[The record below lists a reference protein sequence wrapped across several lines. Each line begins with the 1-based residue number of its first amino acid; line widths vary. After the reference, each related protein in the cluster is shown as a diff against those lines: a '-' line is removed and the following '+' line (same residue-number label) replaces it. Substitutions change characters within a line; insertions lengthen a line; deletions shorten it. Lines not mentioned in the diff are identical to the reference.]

1 VEHKPAVWSH
11 DGSSPALRRLAAF
24 CQGALDLVAPP
35 TCASCR
41 TPIGVAA
48 ALCEACDRRL
58 DRIPAEWCVCCQET
72 TPAAPGGRCV
82 ACELSRS
89 PLSAC
94 VAAVR
99 YAGDAESWIHRFK
112 YPKAGLR
119 GLDPAPVSVVRALAR
134 EAASRAPG
142 GRPDLIVPVPLH
154 PRRLRARGF
163 NPAALLARALASD
176 LRVAGDVVALR
187 RTRDTPS
194 QTGLDRRG
202 RRRNVR
208 DAFCTRAGVKLPKR
222 IWLVDD
228 VVTTSSTLS
237 EAAAALRR
245 AGAKT
250 VVGICAARAS
260 SINCS

>member
-1 VEHKPAVWSH
+1 M
-11 DGSSPALRRLAAF
+11 RRLAAF
-24 CQGALDLVAPP
+24 YQGALDLLVPP
-35 TCASCR
+35 ACASCR
-41 TPIGVAA
+41 APIEAAA
-48 ALCEACDRRL
+48 ALCGACNRRL
-58 DRIPAEWCVCCQET
+58 ERIPAQWCVSCQE
-72 TPAAPGGRCV
+72 AAAALPGGRCRV
-82 ACELSRS
+82 CEPSRS

-99 YAGDAESWIHRFK
+99 FAGDAESWIHSFK
-112 YPKAGLR
+112 YPRAGLR
-119 GLDPAPVSVVRALAR
+119 GLDPAPISVVRALIY
-134 EAASRAPG
+134 EAARRAPG

-163 NPAALLARALASD
+163 NPAALLARALASN
-176 LRVAGDVVALR
+176 LRVSSDVVALR
-187 RTRDTPS
+187 RMRDTPS
-194 QTGLDRRG
+194 QTGLNRSQ

-208 DAFCTRAGVKLPKR
+208 DAFCARAGARLPKR

-237 EAAAALRR
+237 EAAAALRH

-260 SINCS
+260 WISSS